1 MKALVF
7 RHNLAREA
15 VSAIGGHVDRHA
27 FVSRLAPVRLE
38 DVNELPLPAQDWVRV
53 ETTFSGLCG
62 SDVKQILLNGSR
74 DNPLTALVSFP
85 HVLGHEV
92 VGRRADTGERVV
104 LNPWLSCTPRGID
117 PPCPACQAG
126 RYPWCRNFR
135 SGDLPVSIHLG
146 NCAAAAGAHAERF
159 GAHVSQLFAIP
170 DDVSDEA
177 AVLADPVSVSLRSIL
192 LAPPPD
198 GQAVL
203 VYGSGTLAF
212 AVIALLRHLYPGTEV
227 WAATRPGA
235 RASLATRLGAHAV
248 LSSSPDELVAQV
260 ARCLGTTPLVPWSK
274 HDWLQDGPAVVYDT
288 IGSTE
293 TVETSLRLLATG
305 GTLVVSGVEPPK
317 RFEWTPLYFKELR
330 VIGSNGFG
338 VEEVGGVAKHAM
350 EHYFNFVA
358 DGLDLT
364 PVITHRFPLERWD
377 QAVLALKDS
386 RRTGAV
392 KVLLEPAAAR
402 LRAAGRSRSRH
413 RSEAGLR
420 TGRRDQFGPCDLPVD
435 DVVGHLGKLAVVVA
449 RVVPQ
454 RSECVVHGHG
464 QVLGEHALGLLDDH
478 PAGQGHLE
486 LLGQQVALPECP
498 FLDQRDRGHLRH
510 GLRQVDLG
518 TGKRLVA
525 AAEQVQRADDVRAH
539 PQRDGAHRLEA
550 RIGRFKREDRPAG
563 PAAGRVRLD
572 GPAGRERVQTR
583 ALGTLELE
591 ELK

>member
-7 RHNLAREA
+7 RHSLAREA
-15 VSAIGGHVDRHA
+15 AAAIGGRVDPRA
-27 FVSRLAPVRLE
+27 FVSRFAPVRLE
-38 DVNELPLPAQDWVRV
+38 DVDELPLPARDWVRV
-53 ETTFSGLCG
+53 QTTFSGLCG
-62 SDVKQILLNGSR
+62 SDIKQILLNGAR

-92 VGRRADTGERVV
+92 VGRRTDTGERVV
-104 LNPWLSCTPRGID
+104 LNPWLSCGPRGID

-170 DDVSDEA
+170 DAVPDEA

-192 LAPPPD
+192 LAPPAD
-198 GQAVL
+198 GRAVL

-212 AVIALLRHLYPGTEV
+212 AVIALLRHLYPATEV

-235 RASLATRLGAHAV
+235 RAALAGRVGAHAV
-248 LSSSPDELVAQV
+248 LSSAPDELVGQV
-260 ARCLGTTPLVPWSK
+260 AQRVGTTPLEPWSK

-293 TVETSLRLLATG
+293 TVETSLRLLSTG

-338 VEEVGGVAKHAM
+338 LEEVGGVVKHAM
-350 EHYFNFVA
+350 EHYFDFVSR
-358 DGLDLT
+358 GLDLT

-377 QAVLALKDS
+377 EAVLAVKNS

-392 KVLLEPAAAR
+392 KVLLEP
-402 LRAAGRSRSRH
+402 
-413 RSEAGLR
+413 
-420 TGRRDQFGPCDLPVD
+420 
-435 DVVGHLGKLAVVVA
+435 
-449 RVVPQ
+449 
-454 RSECVVHGHG
+454 
-464 QVLGEHALGLLDDH
+464 
-478 PAGQGHLE
+478 
-486 LLGQQVALPECP
+486 
-498 FLDQRDRGHLRH
+498 
-510 GLRQVDLG
+510 
-518 TGKRLVA
+518 
-525 AAEQVQRADDVRAH
+525 
-539 PQRDGAHRLEA
+539 
-550 RIGRFKREDRPAG
+550 
-563 PAAGRVRLD
+563 
-572 GPAGRERVQTR
+572 
-583 ALGTLELE
+583 
-591 ELK
+591 

>member
-7 RHNLAREA
+7 RHSLARETA
-15 VSAIGGHVDRHA
+15 AAIGGRVDPRA
-27 FVSRLAPVRLE
+27 FVSRFAPVRLE
-38 DVNELPLPAQDWVRV
+38 DVDELPLPARDWVRV
-53 ETTFSGLCG
+53 RTTFSGLCG
-62 SDVKQILLNGSR
+62 SDIKQILLNGAR

-104 LNPWLSCTPRGID
+104 LNPWLSCGPRGID

-170 DDVSDEA
+170 DAVPDEA

-192 LAPPPD
+192 LAPPAD
-198 GQAVL
+198 GRAVL

-212 AVIALLRHLYPGTEV
+212 AVIALLRHLYPATEV

-235 RASLATRLGAHAV
+235 RAALAGRIGAHAV
-248 LSSSPDELVAQV
+248 LSSAPDELVGQV
-260 ARCLGTTPLVPWSK
+260 AQRVGTTPLEPWSK

-293 TVETSLRLLATG
+293 TVETSLRLLSTG

-338 VEEVGGVAKHAM
+338 LEEVGGVVKHAM
-350 EHYFNFVA
+350 EHYFDFVSR
-358 DGLDLT
+358 GLDLT

-377 QAVLALKDS
+377 EAVLAVKNS

-392 KVLLEPAAAR
+392 KVLLEP
-402 LRAAGRSRSRH
+402 
-413 RSEAGLR
+413 
-420 TGRRDQFGPCDLPVD
+420 
-435 DVVGHLGKLAVVVA
+435 
-449 RVVPQ
+449 
-454 RSECVVHGHG
+454 
-464 QVLGEHALGLLDDH
+464 
-478 PAGQGHLE
+478 
-486 LLGQQVALPECP
+486 
-498 FLDQRDRGHLRH
+498 
-510 GLRQVDLG
+510 
-518 TGKRLVA
+518 
-525 AAEQVQRADDVRAH
+525 
-539 PQRDGAHRLEA
+539 
-550 RIGRFKREDRPAG
+550 
-563 PAAGRVRLD
+563 
-572 GPAGRERVQTR
+572 
-583 ALGTLELE
+583 
-591 ELK
+591 

>member
-15 VSAIGGHVDRHA
+15 ASTIGGRVDQRA
-27 FVSRLAPVRLE
+27 FVSRLAPVRIE
-38 DVNELPLPAQDWVRV
+38 DIEEMPLPADDWVRV

-62 SDVKQILLNGSR
+62 SDVKQILLNGAR

-92 VGRRADTGERVV
+92 VGRRMDTGERVV
-104 LNPWLSCTPRGID
+104 LNPWLSCGPRGID
-117 PPCPACQAG
+117 PPCAACAEG

-159 GAHVSQLFAIP
+159 GAHVSQLFTIP

-198 GQAVL
+198 GQPVL

-212 AVIALLRHLYPGTEV
+212 AAIALLRHLYPATEV

-235 RASLATRLGAHAV
+235 RAELATGLGASAV
-248 LSSSPDELVAQV
+248 LSTSPDELVAQV
-260 ARCLGTTPLVPWSK
+260 AHRVGTTPLEPWSK

-338 VEEVGGVAKHAM
+338 LEEVGGVTQHAM
-350 EHYFNFVA
+350 QHYFAFIRN
-358 DGLDLT
+358 GLDLT
-364 PVITHRFPLERWD
+364 PVITHRFPLDRWAE
-377 QAVLALKDS
+377 AVLAVKNS

-392 KVLLEPAAAR
+392 KVLLEP
-402 LRAAGRSRSRH
+402 GR
-413 RSEAGLR
+413 
-420 TGRRDQFGPCDLPVD
+420 
-435 DVVGHLGKLAVVVA
+435 
-449 RVVPQ
+449 
-454 RSECVVHGHG
+454 
-464 QVLGEHALGLLDDH
+464 
-478 PAGQGHLE
+478 
-486 LLGQQVALPECP
+486 
-498 FLDQRDRGHLRH
+498 
-510 GLRQVDLG
+510 
-518 TGKRLVA
+518 
-525 AAEQVQRADDVRAH
+525 
-539 PQRDGAHRLEA
+539 
-550 RIGRFKREDRPAG
+550 
-563 PAAGRVRLD
+563 
-572 GPAGRERVQTR
+572 
-583 ALGTLELE
+583 
-591 ELK
+591 

>member
-15 VSAIGGHVDRHA
+15 ASAIGGRVDQRA
-27 FVSRLAPVRLE
+27 FVSRFAPVRIE
-38 DVNELPLPAQDWVRV
+38 DIDELPLPAEDWVRV

-92 VGRRADTGERVV
+92 VGRRMDTGERVV
-104 LNPWLSCTPRGID
+104 LNPWLSCVPRGID
-117 PPCPACQAG
+117 PPCEACRDG

-159 GAHVSQLFAIP
+159 AAHVSQLFAIP
-170 DDVSDEA
+170 DDVPDDA

-192 LAPPPD
+192 LAPPAD

-235 RASLATRLGAHAV
+235 RAALATRLGAHAV
-248 LSSSPDELVAQV
+248 LSCSPDKLVGQV
-260 ARCLGTTPLVPWSK
+260 AGRVGTTPLRPWSK
-274 HDWLQDGPAVVYDT
+274 HDWLQDGPAIVYDT

-293 TVETSLRLLATG
+293 TVETSLRLLTTG

-317 RFEWTPLYFKELR
+317 RFEWTPLYFKELH

-338 VEEVGGVAKHAM
+338 IEEVGGVAKHAM
-350 EHYFNFVA
+350 EHYFNFVS

-364 PVITHRFPLERWD
+364 PVITHRFPLEHWG

-392 KVLLEPAAAR
+392 KVLLEPAR
-402 LRAAGRSRSRH
+402 
-413 RSEAGLR
+413 
-420 TGRRDQFGPCDLPVD
+420 
-435 DVVGHLGKLAVVVA
+435 
-449 RVVPQ
+449 
-454 RSECVVHGHG
+454 
-464 QVLGEHALGLLDDH
+464 
-478 PAGQGHLE
+478 
-486 LLGQQVALPECP
+486 
-498 FLDQRDRGHLRH
+498 
-510 GLRQVDLG
+510 
-518 TGKRLVA
+518 
-525 AAEQVQRADDVRAH
+525 
-539 PQRDGAHRLEA
+539 
-550 RIGRFKREDRPAG
+550 
-563 PAAGRVRLD
+563 
-572 GPAGRERVQTR
+572 
-583 ALGTLELE
+583 
-591 ELK
+591 